1 MHDEGPVRAPQD
13 HAGEDRRAGAAR
25 EAGGEDGSK
34 DGVQDLPRGG
44 PADARQIAER
54 VHARLSVNL
63 FPCSGLRLSRFIDKP
78 FQALSVGDDQDGPTK
93 GGETMFYSE
102 NDQDD
107 TSVEGENDQDN
118 DEDVEDDYSEES
130 GP

>member
-1 MHDEGPVRAPQD
+1 
-13 HAGEDRRAGAAR
+13 
-25 EAGGEDGSK
+25 
-34 DGVQDLPRGG
+34 
-44 PADARQIAER
+44 
-54 VHARLSVNL
+54 
-63 FPCSGLRLSRFIDKP
+63 
-78 FQALSVGDDQDGPTK
+78 
-93 GGETMFYSE
+93 MFYSE